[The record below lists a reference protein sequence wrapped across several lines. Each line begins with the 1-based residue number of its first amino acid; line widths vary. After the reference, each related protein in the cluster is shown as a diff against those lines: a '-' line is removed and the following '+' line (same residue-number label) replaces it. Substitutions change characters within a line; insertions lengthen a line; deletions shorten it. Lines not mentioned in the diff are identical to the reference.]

1 MNDTDFQLKY
11 KYIHTFF
18 CKCTFCILVIIYV
31 HYKILL
37 KQAPFRKV
45 RKSASCYSCSFI
57 LFIFY
62 FFLQIDKE
70 LCSRSYVYESFRN
83 KGSIQPIKV
92 HQVKV
97 GTFEELR
104 KFTIDNSQAS
114 ANQYKVPRVLKT
126 KEAVSV
132 LLKNVVNEL

>member
-1 MNDTDFQLKY
+1 M
-11 KYIHTFF
+11 
-18 CKCTFCILVIIYV
+18 
-31 HYKILL
+31 
-37 KQAPFRKV
+37 
-45 RKSASCYSCSFI
+45 
-57 LFIFY
+57 FIFS
-62 FFLQIDKE
+62 LQIDKE

-83 KGSIQPIKV
+83 KGSIQPVKV
-92 HQVKV
+92 HQVKE

-126 KEAVSV
+126 KETVSV

>member
-1 MNDTDFQLKY
+1 M
-11 KYIHTFF
+11 
-18 CKCTFCILVIIYV
+18 
-31 HYKILL
+31 
-37 KQAPFRKV
+37 
-45 RKSASCYSCSFI
+45 
-57 LFIFY
+57 
-62 FFLQIDKE
+62 
-70 LCSRSYVYESFRN
+70 
-83 KGSIQPIKV
+83 KV

-132 LLKNVVNEL
+132 LLKNVVNELWKSQIMKTEKIVYCYHIYSILWDYKQSGFLYLYG